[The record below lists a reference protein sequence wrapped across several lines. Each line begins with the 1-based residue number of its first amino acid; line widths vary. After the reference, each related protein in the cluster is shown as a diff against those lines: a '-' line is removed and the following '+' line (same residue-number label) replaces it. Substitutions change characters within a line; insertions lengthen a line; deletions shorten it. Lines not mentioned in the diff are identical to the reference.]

1 MLLKISLGL
10 ALLASLAALYFAHVN
25 VGGRIDTLT
34 TDLSSEQKAKTAAM
48 EEADASKKA
57 EKATKALA
65 EATAKSLG
73 EATNFLNIAVARAKE
88 QEERANKASTNLTAV
103 TEQMKDA
110 QRDLS
115 AWKTLGLSVDEVRA
129 QREQLGKVTA
139 ARDVFS
145 AENKVLARNNRVLD
159 AELKKIKGTEEAE
172 VILPAGTKGTVLA
185 VDPKFDFV
193 VINIGGNQGMVQD
206 GKLLVNRGGKL
217 VAKVKIT
224 SVEPNRCIANVLA
237 DWKQDEVMEGDQVI
251 Y

>member
-10 ALLASLAALYFAHVN
+10 ALLASLATLYFAHVN
-25 VGGRIDTLT
+25 VGGRITTLT
-34 TDLSSEQKAKTAAM
+34 EERDTEKKDKETAQ
-48 EEADASKKA
+48 ADASASKKA
-57 EKATKALA
+57 EKTAKTQL

-73 EATNFLNIAVARAKE
+73 EATNSLNVAISRALE
-88 QEERANKASTNLTAV
+88 QEDRANKASTELSKTKEERN
-103 TEQMKDA
+103 DA
-110 QRDLS
+110 QRELS
-115 AWKTLGLSVDEVRA
+115 AWKSLNLNVDEIRA
-129 QREQLGKVTA
+129 QREELGKVIA

-159 AELKKIKGTEEAE
+159 AELKKIKGSEEQE
-172 VILPAGTKGTVLA
+172 IILPAGTKGTVLA

-193 VINIGGNQGMVQD
+193 VLNIGGNQGMVQD
-206 GKLLVNRGGKL
+206 AKLLVNRGGKL